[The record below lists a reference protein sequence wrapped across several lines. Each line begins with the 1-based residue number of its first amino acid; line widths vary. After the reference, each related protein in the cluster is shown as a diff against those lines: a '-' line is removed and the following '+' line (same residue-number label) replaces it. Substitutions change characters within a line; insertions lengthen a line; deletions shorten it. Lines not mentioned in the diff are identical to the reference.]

1 MSFPSRNCTISFS
14 GVVLLSFVFACLQN
28 TRLIRVEC
36 TFSTIPTCV
45 NLPWEC
51 ISSEFTVS
59 YKGVLQGHL
68 LFCCY
73 FLHLLA
79 VFLYFFHY
87 RLSFFC
93 DLLLDSVFPR
103 IITIMCIKIK
113 QMKSRHFISMKKK
126 MSDSHFSENFEM
138 NVVYFSKAYE
148 SNSFILNDFYTVNFK
163 IFLLSL

>member
-14 GVVLLSFVFACLQN
+14 GVVLLSFVFASLQN
-28 TRLIRVEC
+28 SRLIRVEC
-36 TFSTIPTCV
+36 TFSAIPTCV
-45 NLPWEC
+45 NLPREC

-79 VFLYFFHY
+79 VFFVLFS
-87 RLSFFC
+87 LQTIFFC

-126 MSDSHFSENFEM
+126 IVGLAFFGK
-138 NVVYFSKAYE
+138 F
-148 SNSFILNDFYTVNFK
+148 
-163 IFLLSL
+163 